1 MKPRA
6 IAEKPCFVAAVDPLH
21 ERAQPAALDDRIV
34 AAAKHFCY
42 PLNGELHV
50 FHAFNMTSALAAS
63 TDSMSTPLALPLGEL
78 TELMRV
84 QHTDA
89 VHELTDAYA
98 VPRDRVHIHEGG
110 ARDLVIA
117 LTERLRA
124 DVVVMGAV
132 SRRGLKRLFLGNT
145 AEEVL
150 DKLPCDLLIVRPDGF
165 QTSVPL

>member
-1 MKPRA
+1 VKPRE
-6 IAEKPCFVAAVDPLH
+6 IAQRPCVVAAVDPLH
-21 ERAQPAALDDRIV
+21 EHAKPAALDDRII
-34 AAAKHFCY
+34 AAAKQFCY
-42 PLNGELHV
+42 PLDGELHV
-50 FHAFNMTSALAAS
+50 FHAFNMTSGFAAPM
-63 TDSMSTPLALPLGEL
+63 DSMSTPFALREL

-84 QHTDA
+84 QHTEA
-89 VHELTDAYA
+89 VHALTDEHA

-110 ARDLVIA
+110 TRDLLIA

-150 DKLPCDLLIVRPDGF
+150 DKLPCDLLVVRPDGS
-165 QTSVPL
+165 QTSAPL